1 MIIPTILLA
10 HIRSICTQVSLYN
23 PVENTMSIGVNF
35 CEIYIHCIGATP
47 CGGASHYTKT
57 RPHTFSTRLY
67 KVLVDKTPN
76 NVSVV
81 CNSHYIHCL
90 IKELGTHLATL
101 CTSQRHLRKRKS
113 WTIMGLVCVPVEFQP
128 MIKKWIFRHA
138 TGFLKLHKCPW
149 LYCWV
154 YQLFHKTS
162 FQIIIIH
169 SISGQSRASELL
181 CH

>member
-1 MIIPTILLA
+1 MIIPIILLA
-10 HIRSICTQVSLYN
+10 HIRSIFAQVSLYN

-35 CEIYIHCIGATP
+35 CGIYIHCIRAAP
-47 CGGASHYTKT
+47 CGGASRYTKT

-90 IKELGTHLATL
+90 IKELGTDLATL
-101 CTSQRHLRKRKS
+101 HTSRRHLRKRKS

-128 MIKKWIFRHA
+128 MIKKWIFRHD
-138 TGFLKLHKCPW
+138 TGFLKLHKCP
-149 LYCWV
+149 
-154 YQLFHKTS
+154 
-162 FQIIIIH
+162 
-169 SISGQSRASELL
+169 
-181 CH
+181 